1 MSYIKNRKFLKI
13 AILTTLIVIVL
24 LISCLNLFIKKQNN
38 NPLKL
43 NNGNV
48 ATITT
53 PKSKNPKDENKEESL
68 IHIESIILK
77 QLNNNSWD
85 RIKANFSAEYRKDN
99 QGTYFYDKYTLYCN
113 ITYVNNIVFNSNY
126 KDSIIGGI
134 KVGTPIKDIQKIL
147 GEPTFE
153 SKELEMIGYR
163 TPEIYAFFYKD
174 EISIYPNKN
183 INNKDF
189 ERLLFLYANKQY
201 PGNRTNFIVEI
212 NKNYPDFIS
221 KIEENYIKLYSLNR
235 QIEIKLYEDKDIEI
249 IVYDGYKFGPYM
261 QDYLNIVKVEETNL
275 IENKEVERKE
285 T

>member
-1 MSYIKNRKFLKI
+1 
-13 AILTTLIVIVL
+13 
-24 LISCLNLFIKKQNN
+24 
-38 NPLKL
+38 
-43 NNGNV
+43 
-48 ATITT
+48 
-53 PKSKNPKDENKEESL
+53 
-68 IHIESIILK
+68 
-77 QLNNNSWD
+77 
-85 RIKANFSAEYRKDN
+85 
-99 QGTYFYDKYTLYCN
+99 
-113 ITYVNNIVFNSNY
+113 
-126 KDSIIGGI
+126 
-134 KVGTPIKDIQKIL
+134 
-147 GEPTFE
+147 
-153 SKELEMIGYR
+153 MIGYR